1 MIYKYKTEYLKK
13 ITLNQIEVE
22 LHNLKEAKRE
32 LEQKKY
38 QLEKE
43 WAINEKLQSQLKQER
58 VYNSLDSRYSTF
70 GKTNNY

>member
-1 MIYKYKTEYLKK
+1 MIYKYKTE
-13 ITLNQIEVE
+13 
-22 LHNLKEAKRE
+22 
-32 LEQKKY
+32 Y